1 MTLVPIYVNDRTA
14 DVAPGTPA
22 QDAVS
27 ELDAGWAEALSA
39 GKAYLTDGRGIRL
52 DPATPLTAG
61 AIVRVVISARAAR
74 ESSDAD
80 A

>member
-1 MTLVPIYVNDRTA
+1 MTLVPIYVNDRAA
-14 DVAPGTPA
+14 DVVSGTPA
-22 QDAVS
+22 RDAVS
-27 ELDAGWAEALSA
+27 ALDPSWAEALSA

-52 DPATPLTAG
+52 DPATPLGAG